1 MGAFSSR
8 PADLLKKHLET
19 ITCPKQLVATIN
31 STMNLEKPLTKHD
44 EQVIAMHMHS
54 GPITVER
61 LSKLVNLT
69 QADGTN
75 IRGGKENNKK
85 VVSKDVHDYF
95 QSAQE
100 MSDQLLDEKEV
111 LSMVHLNERNMTRIA
126 GGLSEDGAS
135 LSGGGRA
142 FNQISLFSDKAM
154 SSNSNPGDKVSLFPD
169 SAQNS
174 ATGSAIDQV
183 SKFTIDSAV
192 KQPVGNGTAASL
204 FDNVSESV
212 SGFTGVSNTTRG
224 TSGKSLRTTGPAI
237 PSKVSLFPETSTE
250 LRKSKVSLFPET
262 STELPKLNEEA
273 TVSSTNDLSGG
284 VSKTASP
291 KDVNSLLDFSQT
303 DRDLQSLTFGQ
314 HSGRSSDDTATNREP
329 PILNLSDLVTEQDTT
344 QFDDAEELTHQVTD
358 LTIESQPS
366 LPQFNLNAPR
376 PEPETPAVLTEQ
388 LSEGARMRHY
398 MDQHY

>member
-31 STMNLEKPLTKHD
+31 GTMNLEKPLTKHD

-54 GPITVER
+54 GPLTVER
-61 LSKLVNLT
+61 LSKLVNLK

-126 GGLSEDGAS
+126 GGLSENGGS

-142 FNQISLFSDKAM
+142 FNQISLFSDKAI
-154 SSNSNPGDKVSLFPD
+154 SSNFNAGDKVSLFPD
-169 SAQNS
+169 SALDS
-174 ATGSAIDQV
+174 ATGSAIDKV

-192 KQPVGNGTAASL
+192 EPPNDKGTAASL
-204 FDNVSESV
+204 FENVSENV

-224 TSGKSLRTTGPAI
+224 LSTTGPAI

-250 LRKSKVSLFPET
+250 L
-262 STELPKLNEEA
+262 PKLNEDA
-273 TVSSTNDLSGG
+273 TVQSNNDLSGG

-291 KDVNSLLDFSQT
+291 KDVTSLLDFSQT
-303 DRDLQSLTFGQ
+303 DRDLQTLTFGQ
-314 HSGRSSDDTATNREP
+314 NSGRSSEDTATTSREP
-329 PILNLSDLVTEQDTT
+329 PILNLSDLVTEQETT

-376 PEPETPAVLTEQ
+376 PAPETPAVLTEQ